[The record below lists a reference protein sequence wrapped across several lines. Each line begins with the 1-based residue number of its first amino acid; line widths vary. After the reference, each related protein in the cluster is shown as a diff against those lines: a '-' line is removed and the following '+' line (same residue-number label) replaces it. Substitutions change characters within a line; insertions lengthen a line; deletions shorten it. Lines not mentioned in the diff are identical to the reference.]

1 MARRFF
7 MQIYL
12 LPSILILLS
21 LAMVTSL
28 PLREAVYDNE
38 VEELVEGR
46 NVEEIAKLIQN
57 LDADEDIR
65 QIYLK
70 FHSN

>member
-7 MQIYL
+7 MQICL

-70 FHSN
+70 FHSI